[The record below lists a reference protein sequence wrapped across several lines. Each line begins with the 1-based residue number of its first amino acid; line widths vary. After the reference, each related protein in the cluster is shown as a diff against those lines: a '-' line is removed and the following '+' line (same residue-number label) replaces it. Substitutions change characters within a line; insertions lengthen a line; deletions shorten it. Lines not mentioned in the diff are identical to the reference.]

1 MLACKPNLTSQ
12 VWKSIAFGAY
22 IDLQEFF
29 HINIKANVKYLSE
42 NTPLQVSKGGYISIW
57 KQNIHRKF
65 YDISEQILVFRS
77 YIEAILILCSNRKQ
91 VLNYY
96 HNHIST
102 MCTKYEFSAV
112 MSYDKDRQ
120 LEITINHD
128 LILFDCS
135 IIAEGEILIL

>member
-1 MLACKPNLTSQ
+1 MAETESIRLWWVLNWNEDQKAIEMLACKPNLTSQ

-65 YDISEQILVFRS
+65 YDISE
-77 YIEAILILCSNRKQ
+77 
-91 VLNYY
+91 
-96 HNHIST
+96 
-102 MCTKYEFSAV
+102 
-112 MSYDKDRQ
+112 
-120 LEITINHD
+120 
-128 LILFDCS
+128 
-135 IIAEGEILIL
+135 